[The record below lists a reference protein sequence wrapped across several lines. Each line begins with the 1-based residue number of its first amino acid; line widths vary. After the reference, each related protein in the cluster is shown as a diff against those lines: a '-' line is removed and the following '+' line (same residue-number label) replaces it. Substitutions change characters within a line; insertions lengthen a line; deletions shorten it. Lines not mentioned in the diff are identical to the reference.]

1 MNFKFTQKSLKLQ
14 KRVQRFMDEH
24 IIPVEKEY
32 YNYSQ
37 GDKLWDVWPGLD
49 KLKELAK
56 AEGLWNLFLPEG
68 YGKLS
73 PGLTNLE
80 YAPLAEIMGSV
91 AWASEVFNCSAPD
104 TGNMEVLAKY
114 GTAEQQD
121 KWLKPLMNGEL
132 RSAFLM
138 TEPRVASS
146 DATNIETSIVRD
158 GDEYVIN
165 GRKWWSSGALDKR
178 CKVFIVMGK
187 TDPSASRHT
196 QQSMILV
203 EADNPG
209 VNIMRPMQV
218 FGNVD
223 APHGHAE
230 IDLVNVR
237 VPASN
242 LLLGEGRG
250 FEIAQGRLGPGRI
263 HHCMRLCGVAQR
275 ALDLMC
281 KRVTER
287 QTFGRYIKDYS
298 SIRQEIAKSR
308 CELEQARLLTLSAA
322 DRIDREGVKGAKDLI
337 AMIKIVAPTMA
348 CTIIDRAIQI
358 HGGAGVSQDT
368 PLAAMYAG
376 SRTLRL
382 ADGPDEVHM
391 WQLGRNTVKQ
401 YQARVA
407 ENA

>member
-1 MNFKFTQKSLKLQ
+1 
-14 KRVQRFMDEH
+14 
-24 IIPVEKEY
+24 
-32 YNYSQ
+32 
-37 GDKLWDVWPGLD
+37 
-49 KLKELAK
+49 
-56 AEGLWNLFLPEG
+56 
-68 YGKLS
+68 
-73 PGLTNLE
+73 
-80 YAPLAEIMGSV
+80 
-91 AWASEVFNCSAPD
+91 
-104 TGNMEVLAKY
+104 
-114 GTAEQQD
+114 
-121 KWLKPLMNGEL
+121 
-132 RSAFLM
+132 
-138 TEPRVASS
+138 
-146 DATNIETSIVRD
+146 
-158 GDEYVIN
+158 
-165 GRKWWSSGALDKR
+165 
-178 CKVFIVMGK
+178 
-187 TDPSASRHT
+187 
-196 QQSMILV
+196 
-203 EADNPG
+203 
-209 VNIMRPMQV
+209 
-218 FGNVD
+218 
-223 APHGHAE
+223 
-230 IDLVNVR
+230 
-237 VPASN
+237 
-242 LLLGEGRG
+242 
-250 FEIAQGRLGPGRI
+250 
-263 HHCMRLCGVAQR
+263 MRLCGVAQR

-358 HGGAGVSQDT
+358 HGGMGVSQDT